1 MPLLLASESPRRKHL
16 LAQLTD
22 DLQIEAAQ
30 VEELTA
36 AADMSPVQV
45 AMYNAALKA
54 DAAAV
59 KHKQCWVLG
68 ADTIVVMDGRVYGK
82 PADLAEAR
90 EFLQKFSGRTH
101 EVVTAVA
108 LRRAEDNASYD
119 FTAVSHVRFRQL
131 SDEVIN
137 EYLSLVP
144 VLDKAGAYGIQE
156 YGDMLV
162 ESLDGELEN
171 VIGLPVE
178 KLKQAFDLLGI
189 AYKH

>member
-1 MPLLLASESPRRKHL
+1 MKYSHTCSPAR
-16 LAQLTD
+16 
-22 DLQIEAAQ
+22 
-30 VEELTA
+30 
-36 AADMSPVQV
+36 S
-45 AMYNAALKA
+45 ALSVCFA
-54 DAAAV
+54 
-59 KHKQCWVLG
+59 
-68 ADTIVVMDGRVYGK
+68 YF
-82 PADLAEAR
+82 P
-90 EFLQKFSGRTH
+90 
-101 EVVTAVA
+101 A
-108 LRRAEDNASYD
+108 LRARAHIFWFPNLTCSLFSFHVFCGSIKGGNGREIEYIEVSHNASYD